1 MSEPG
6 LAYRAVDASLGALSH
21 LATSIDNS
29 LRPVTANANAYSR
42 DPDQEVN
49 AATAVIEGFRR
60 QYSVVDAIQNSKSLD
75 DRKMLLEHALVFM
88 SRLPRGSALAQ
99 KGQDAVISMLYK
111 DLPHPP
117 ATYVG
122 DAYRFRAADG
132 GNNNL
137 LIPDLGRAGTP
148 YSRSVPQTHPLPP
161 AELPD
166 PELVFEC
173 LLKRDKVTPH
183 PAGLSAMFFSFA
195 TLVIHTCF
203 RTNHRDV
210 TINETS
216 SYVDLAPLYGNN
228 QEDQDSVRRWDGT
241 GRLKEDVFT
250 ENRLLFLPPVS
261 QRVTLLTRRPE
272 TWQFIARKLF
282 LINEEGTFRDPE
294 TLKEEQRKQQDHV
307 LFNTAR
313 LINVGFFVSIVLG
326 DYLASIL
333 GIVREG
339 SDWSLNPFQDIV
351 QSERNHV
358 PRGEGNSVSV
368 EFNLLY
374 HWHST
379 TSAIDEQWT
388 EGVFRKIF
396 GDKPFEQITPGEFAK
411 ASALV
416 ASAEPDKAKWEFGGM
431 KRGSDGRF
439 NDAELA
445 QTIINATSHVA
456 SAFKARGTPPVL
468 RVVEILGIM
477 SSRKWGVCSLNEFRK
492 FIGLKPYDSF
502 TEWNSDPEIATAAM
516 RLYKHPD
523 NLELYVGL
531 QAEEA
536 KPVVPGA
543 GLCPGY
549 TISRAILSDA
559 ITLTRGD
566 PHTANNLTCWG
577 FDDAT
582 RDTENPSFG
591 GMLGKLFYRTLPG
604 QFPENSI
611 YLWFPLMT
619 PDAMKTNFT
628 KVGIAGDYDFSR
640 PTAPQ
645 PVQDVTSRAHVMDVI
660 METACIHTPYGKKVQ
675 AMFDK
680 DPGFFLALNDEHDH
694 TFKTIIYQNLIAP
707 SGTYFQ
713 SYFYEVT
720 KTLLQDMSYTL
731 GSHQSKCLDIV
742 DVFENVVMR
751 FVSEEIG
758 GLSLKSESNP
768 RGLYFERCGSNI
780 LAHRHVFTDVDIQH
794 IFRIAKNAKSFSK
807 RLLLHI
813 NQTYIAPITERIFG
827 FFSGTGRP
835 SYDFMRRLHKT
846 GKPKD
851 QLCKAVLAAIV
862 ASFEYVPA
870 LINVVNFYLDPA
882 QAEHKTQLVALA
894 SSKDPQANN
903 VIAGY
908 VREFSHARRVVV
920 ENTSVK
926 GSNYKRGDSLFL
938 SIADSNLDPDTFP
951 NPKSVD
957 PRRPADSY
965 TLMGD
970 GLHRCFSDE
979 FVHSTMACAVRAV
992 FQLNNIR
999 RGPGKSGILKRFTDS
1014 DGTTASS
1021 CYLNSKQII
1030 TPFPTSLTLQI
1041 ASRKYVAS
1049 PPSSPTTHK
1058 VENKLLEKMLSFNS
1072 GRATVI

>member
-1 MSEPG
+1 MSEPSF
-6 LAYRAVDASLGALSH
+6 AYRAVDASLGALSH
-21 LATSIDNS
+21 LATTIDNS
-29 LRPVTANANAYSR
+29 LRPVSANASVYNR
-42 DPDQEVN
+42 DPDHEVN
-49 AATAVIEGFRR
+49 AATAAIETFRR
-60 QYSVVDAIQNSKSLD
+60 QLRLGNPITPDLGTIYSVVDAIQNSKSLD

-88 SRLPRGSALAQ
+88 SRLPSGSALAQ

-122 DAYRFRAADG
+122 DEYRFRAADG

-137 LIPDLGRAGTP
+137 LLPDLGRAGTK

-250 ENRLLFLPPVS
+250 ENRLLFLPPAVC
-261 QRVTLLTRRPE
+261 TLLVLFCRNHN
-272 TWQFIARKLF
+272 FIARKLY
-282 LINEEGTFRDPE
+282 LINEEGTFKDPE
-294 TLKEEQRKQQDHV
+294 TLNEDRRKQQDHV

-358 PRGEGNSVSV
+358 PRGDGNSVSV

-374 HWHST
+374 HWHPT
-379 TSAIDEQWT
+379 TSALDEEWT
-388 EGVFRKIF
+388 EGVFRRIF
-396 GDKPFEQITPGEFAK
+396 GDKPFEQITPAEFAK
-411 ASALV
+411 ASALI

-431 KRGSDGRF
+431 KRGPDGRF

-445 QTIINATSHVA
+445 QAIIGATSHVA

-492 FIGLKPYDSF
+492 FMGLKPYDTF
-502 TEWNSDPEIATAAM
+502 ADWNSDPEIATAAM

-523 NLELYVGL
+523 NIELYVGL

-559 ITLTRGD
+559 ICLTRGD
-566 PHTANNLTCWG
+566 RYLTTDWTTNNLTCWG

-582 RDTENPSFG
+582 RDLSNPSFG
-591 GMLGKLFYRTLPG
+591 GMLGKLLHRTLPG

-619 PDAMKTNFT
+619 PEAMKTNFT
-628 KVGIAGDYDFSR
+628 KLGIAGDYDFSK
-640 PTAPQ
+640 PTGALPI
-645 PVQDVTSRAHVMDVI
+645 QDITTRTAVIDVV
-660 METACIHTPYGKKVQ
+660 METSCIHTPYGRKVQ
-675 AMFDK
+675 EMFGQE
-680 DPGFFLALNDEHDH
+680 PGFFLALNNEHDQ
-694 TFKTIIYQNLIAP
+694 TFKTIINQNLIAP

-713 SYFYEVT
+713 NYFYEAT
-720 KTLLQDMSYTL
+720 KTILQEMSYTL

-742 DVFENVVMR
+742 DVFDSVIVR

-758 GLSLKSESNP
+758 GLSLKSEANP
-768 RGLYFERCGSNI
+768 RGLYFEHELKEMIEEIYS
-780 LAHRHVFTDVDIQH
+780 HVFVDLDIQH
-794 IFRIAKNAKSFSK
+794 IFRVTKNAKSNAR

-813 NQTYIAPITERIFG
+813 RETYTSANGLGPITERIFG

-835 SYDFMRRLHKT
+835 SFDFMRRLHKS
-846 GKPKD
+846 GKSKD
-851 QLCKAVLAAIV
+851 QLCNAVLAAIV
-862 ASFEYVPA
+862 ASFEFIPA
-870 LINVVNFYLDPA
+870 LINVVNFYLETA
-882 QAEHKTQLVALA
+882 NAEHKTQLVALA
-894 SSKDPQANN
+894 SSNDPQANN

-908 VREFSHARRVVV
+908 VREALRLDPLFTHARRTVV
-920 ENTSVK
+920 ESTSVK
-926 GSNYKRGDSLFL
+926 GGSQFKRGDSLFL
-938 SIADSNLDPDTFP
+938 SIADSNLDPEVFP
-951 NPKSVD
+951 NPTSVD
-957 PRRPADSY
+957 PRRPVNNY

-970 GLHRCFSDE
+970 GLHRCFTDD
-979 FVHSTMACAVRAV
+979 FVHSTMACAIRAV
-992 FQLNNIR
+992 FQLKNVR
-999 RGPGKSGILKRFTDS
+999 RGPGKSGHLKRFTDP

-1021 CYLNSKQII
+1021 RYLNAKQII
-1030 TPFPTSLTLQI
+1030 TPFPTSLTLQFD
-1041 ASRKYVAS
+1041 V
-1049 PPSSPTTHK
+1049 
-1058 VENKLLEKMLSFNS
+1058 
-1072 GRATVI
+1072 

>member
-1 MSEPG
+1 MSEPS

-21 LATSIDNS
+21 LATTIDNS
-29 LRPVTANANAYSR
+29 LRPVSANQSVYNR
-42 DPDQEVN
+42 DPDHEVN
-49 AATAVIEGFRR
+49 AATAAIEGFRR
-60 QYSVVDAIQNSKSLD
+60 QLRLGNPITPDLGTI
-75 DRKMLLEHALVFM
+75 LEHALVFM
-88 SRLPRGSALAQ
+88 SRLPRGSTLAQ

-117 ATYVG
+117 STYVG
-122 DAYRFRAADG
+122 DEYRFRAPDG

-137 LIPDLGRAGTP
+137 LQPDLGRAGTK

-173 LLKRDKVTPH
+173 LLKRDKASLVTPH

-228 QEDQDSVRRWDGT
+228 EDDQNSVRRWDGT

-250 ENRLLFLPPVS
+250 ENRLLFLPPAVCS
-261 QRVTLLTRRPE
+261 LLVLFCRNHN
-272 TWQFIARKLF
+272 FIARKLY

-294 TLKEEQRKQQDHV
+294 TLKEEQRKGQDHV

-358 PRGEGNSVSV
+358 PRGDGNS
-368 EFNLLY
+368 FNLLY

-379 TSAIDEQWT
+379 TSAIDEEWT

-396 GDKPFEQITPGEFAK
+396 GNDKPFDQITPAEFAK
-411 ASALV
+411 ASAMV
-416 ASAEPDKAKWEFGGM
+416 ASAEPDKAKWEFGGL
-431 KRGSDGRF
+431 KRGPDGRF

-492 FIGLKPYDSF
+492 FIGLKPYDTF
-502 TEWNSDPEIATAAM
+502 EDWNSDPEIATAAM

-523 NLELYVGL
+523 NIELYVGL

-559 ITLTRGD
+559 ICLTRGD
-566 PHTANNLTCWG
+566 RYLTTDWTTNNLTCWG

-582 RDTENPSFG
+582 RDIENPSFG
-591 GMLGKLFYRTLPG
+591 GMLGKLLHRTLPG

-619 PDAMKTNFT
+619 PEAMKTNFT
-628 KVGIAGDYDFSR
+628 KLGIAGDYDFSR
-640 PTAPQ
+640 PTGAQ
-645 PVQDVTSRAHVMDVI
+645 PIQDVTTRPAVIDVV
-660 METACIHTPYGKKVQ
+660 METSCIHTPYGRKVQ
-675 AMFDK
+675 EMFGK
-680 DPGFFLALNDEHDH
+680 EPGFFLALNDENDQ
-694 TFKTIIYQNLIAP
+694 TFKTIINQNLIAP

-713 SYFYEVT
+713 SYFYEAT
-720 KTLLQDMSYTL
+720 KTILQEMSYTL

-742 DVFENVVMR
+742 DVFDAVIVR
-751 FVSEEIG
+751 FVSDEIG
-758 GLSLKSESNP
+758 GLSLKSEANP
-768 RGLYFERCGSNI
+768 RGLYFEHELKDMIEEIYS
-780 LAHRHVFTDVDIQH
+780 HVFVDLDIQH
-794 IFRIAKNAKSFSK
+794 IFRVTKNAKSNAK

-813 NQTYIAPITERIFG
+813 KETYTSANGLGPITERIFG
-827 FFSGTGRP
+827 FFTGAGRP
-835 SYDFMRRLHKT
+835 SFDFMRRLHKS
-846 GKPKD
+846 GKSKD

-862 ASFEYVPA
+862 ASFEYIPA
-870 LINVVNFYLDPA
+870 LINVVNFYLEPA
-882 QAEHKTQLVALA
+882 NAEHKTQLVALA
-894 SSKDPQANN
+894 SSKDPQANS

-908 VREFSHARRVVV
+908 VREALRLDPLFTHARRTVV
-920 ENTSVK
+920 ESTSVK
-926 GSNYKRGDSLFL
+926 GSKYKRGDSLFL
-938 SIADSNLDPDTFP
+938 SIADSNLDPEVFP
-951 NPKSVD
+951 NPSSVD
-957 PRRPADSY
+957 PRRPVNNY

-970 GLHRCFSDE
+970 GLHRCFTDD

-992 FQLNNIR
+992 FQLKNVR
-999 RGPGKSGILKRFTDS
+999 RGPGKSGVLKRFTDP

-1021 CYLNSKQII
+1021 RYLNAKQII
-1030 TPFPTSLTLQI
+1030 TPFPTSLTLQFD
-1041 ASRKYVAS
+1041 V
-1049 PPSSPTTHK
+1049 
-1058 VENKLLEKMLSFNS
+1058 
-1072 GRATVI
+1072 

>member
-1 MSEPG
+1 MSEPS

-21 LATSIDNS
+21 LATTIDNS
-29 LRPVTANANAYSR
+29 LRPATANKNVYNR
-42 DPDQEVN
+42 DPDHEVN
-49 AATAVIEGFRR
+49 AATAAIETFRR
-60 QYSVVDAIQNSKSLD
+60 QLRLGNPITPDLATVLSVVDAIQNSKSLD

-88 SRLPRGSALAQ
+88 SRLPSGSALAK

-122 DAYRFRAADG
+122 DEYRFRAADG

-137 LIPDLGRAGTP
+137 LIPDLGRAGSK

-173 LLKRDKVTPH
+173 LLKRDKITPH

-228 QEDQDSVRRWDGT
+228 QEEQDSVRRWDGT

-250 ENRLLFLPPVS
+250 ENRLLFLPPAVCS
-261 QRVTLLTRRPE
+261 LLVLFCRNHN
-272 TWQFIARKLF
+272 FIARKLY

-294 TLKEEQRKQQDHV
+294 TLKEEHRKQQDHV

-339 SDWSLNPFQDIV
+339 SDWSLNPFEDIV

-358 PRGEGNSVSV
+358 PRGDGNSVSV

-379 TSAIDEQWT
+379 TSQIDEEWT

-396 GDKPFEQITPGEFAK
+396 GDKKPFDQITPAEFAK

-439 NDAELA
+439 SDAELA
-445 QTIINATSHVA
+445 QTIINATSNVA

-468 RVVEILGIM
+468 RVVEILGII

-492 FIGLKPYDSF
+492 FMGLKPYDTF
-502 TEWNSDPEIATAAM
+502 EDWNSDPEIATAAM

-523 NLELYVGL
+523 NIELYVGL

-559 ITLTRGD
+559 ICLTRGD
-566 PHTANNLTCWG
+566 RYLTTDWTTNNLTCWG

-582 RDTENPSFG
+582 RDLSNPSFG
-591 GMLGKLFYRTLPG
+591 GMLGKLFHRTLPG

-619 PDAMKTNFT
+619 PEAMKTNFT
-628 KVGIAGDYDFSR
+628 KIGIAGDYDFSR
-640 PTAPQ
+640 PTGAL
-645 PVQDVTSRAHVMDVI
+645 PVQGVTTRTAVMDVV
-660 METACIHTPYGKKVQ
+660 METSCIHTPYGRKVQ
-675 AMFDK
+675 EMFGK
-680 DPGFFLALNDEHDH
+680 EPGFFLALNDELDQ
-694 TFKTIIYQNLIAP
+694 TFKTIINQNLIAP

-713 SYFYEVT
+713 SYFYEAT
-720 KTLLQDMSYTL
+720 KTVLQEMSYTL

-742 DVFENVVMR
+742 EVFDAVIVR

-758 GLSLKSESNP
+758 GLSLKSEANP
-768 RGLYFERCGSNI
+768 RGLYFEHELKNMIEEIYS
-780 LAHRHVFTDVDIQH
+780 HVFVDLDIQH
-794 IFRIAKNAKSFSK
+794 TFRITKNAKFNAQ

-813 NQTYIAPITERIFG
+813 RETYTSANGLGPITERIFG

-835 SYDFMRRLHKT
+835 SFDFMRRLHKS
-846 GKPKD
+846 GKSKD
-851 QLCKAVLAAIV
+851 QLCNAVLAAIV
-862 ASFEYVPA
+862 ASFEFIPA
-870 LINVVNFYLDPA
+870 LINVVNFYLDSA
-882 QAEHKTQLVALA
+882 NAEHKTQLVALA

-908 VREFSHARRVVV
+908 VREALRLDPLFTHARRTVV
-920 ENTSVK
+920 ENTTFK
-926 GSNYKRGDSLFL
+926 GSKFKRGDSLFL
-938 SIADSNLDPDTFP
+938 SIADSNLDPEVFP
-951 NPKSVD
+951 NPTSVD
-957 PRRPADSY
+957 PRRPVNNY

-970 GLHRCFSDE
+970 GLHRCFTDD
-979 FVHSTMACAVRAV
+979 FTMACAIRAV
-992 FQLNNIR
+992 FQLKNVH
-999 RGPGKSGILKRFTDS
+999 RGPGKSGVLKRFTDP

-1021 CYLNSKQII
+1021 RYLNAKQII
-1030 TPFPTSLTLQI
+1030 TPFPTSLTLQ
-1041 ASRKYVAS
+1041 YD
-1049 PPSSPTTHK
+1049 
-1058 VENKLLEKMLSFNS
+1058 L
-1072 GRATVI
+1072 

>member
-1 MSEPG
+1 MSEPS
-6 LAYRAVDASLGALSH
+6 LAYRAVDASLGVLSH

-29 LRPVTANANAYSR
+29 LRPASANTNAYNR
-42 DPDQEVN
+42 DPDHEVN
-49 AATAVIEGFRR
+49 AATAAIETFRR
-60 QYSVVDAIQNSKSLD
+60 QLRMGVPMTPDLGTIYSVVDAIQNSKSLD

-122 DAYRFRAADG
+122 DEYRFRAADG

-137 LIPDLGRAGTP
+137 LLPDLGRAGTK

-173 LLKRDKVTPH
+173 LLKRDKITPH

-228 QEDQDSVRRWDGT
+228 QEEQDSVRRWDGT

-250 ENRLLFLPPVS
+250 ENRLLFLPPAVC
-261 QRVTLLTRRPE
+261 TLLVLFCRNHN
-272 TWQFIARKLF
+272 FIARKLY

-294 TLKEEQRKQQDHV
+294 TLNEDRRKQQDHV

-358 PRGEGNSVSV
+358 PRGDGNSVSV

-379 TSAIDEQWT
+379 TSAIDEEWT
-388 EGVFRKIF
+388 EGVFRRIF
-396 GDKPFEQITPGEFAK
+396 GDKPFEQITPAEFAK
-411 ASALV
+411 ASALI

-431 KRGSDGRF
+431 KRGPDGRF
-439 NDAELA
+439 NDTELA
-445 QTIINATSHVA
+445 QAIINATSHVA

-492 FIGLKPYDSF
+492 FMGLKPYDTF
-502 TEWNSDPEIATAAM
+502 EDWNSDPEIATAAM

-523 NLELYVGL
+523 NIELYVGL

-559 ITLTRGD
+559 ICLTRGD
-566 PHTANNLTCWG
+566 RYLTTDWTTNNLTCWG

-582 RDTENPSFG
+582 RDLNNPSFG
-591 GMLGKLFYRTLPG
+591 GMLGKLFHRTLPG

-619 PDAMKTNFT
+619 PEAMKTNFT
-628 KVGIAGDYDFSR
+628 KLGIAGDYDFSR
-640 PTAPQ
+640 PTGALPI
-645 PVQDVTSRAHVMDVI
+645 QDITTRTAVLDVV
-660 METACIHTPYGKKVQ
+660 METSCIHTPYGRKVQ
-675 AMFDK
+675 EMFGK
-680 DPGFFLALNDEHDH
+680 EPGFFLALNDEQDQ
-694 TFKTIIYQNLIAP
+694 TFKTIINQNLIAP

-713 SYFYEVT
+713 SYFYEAT
-720 KTLLQDMSYTL
+720 KTILQEMSYTL
-731 GSHQSKCLDIV
+731 GNHQSKCLDIV
-742 DVFENVVMR
+742 QVFDTVVVR

-758 GLSLKSESNP
+758 GLSLKSEANP
-768 RGLYFERCGSNI
+768 RGLYFEHELKEMIEEIYSHI
-780 LAHRHVFTDVDIQH
+780 FVDIDIQH
-794 IFRIAKNAKSFSK
+794 IFHITKNAKANAR

-813 NQTYIAPITERIFG
+813 KETYTSANGLGPITERIFG
-827 FFSGTGRP
+827 FFSGNGRP
-835 SYDFMRRLHKT
+835 SSDFMRRLHKS
-846 GKPKD
+846 GKSKD
-851 QLCKAVLAAIV
+851 QLCNAVLAAIV
-862 ASFEYVPA
+862 ASFEFIPA
-870 LINVVNFYLDPA
+870 LINVVNFYLEA
-882 QAEHKTQLVALA
+882 ANAEHKTQLVALA

-908 VREFSHARRVVV
+908 VREALRLDPLFTHARRTVV

-926 GSNYKRGDSLFL
+926 GGSQFKRGDSLFL
-938 SIADSNLDPDTFP
+938 SIADSNLDPEVFP
-951 NPKSVD
+951 NPTSVD
-957 PRRPADSY
+957 PRRPVNSY

-970 GLHRCFSDE
+970 GLHRCFTDD

-992 FQLNNIR
+992 FQLKNVR
-999 RGPGKSGILKRFTDS
+999 RGPGKSGLLKRFTDP

-1021 CYLNSKQII
+1021 RYLNAKQII
-1030 TPFPTSLTLQI
+1030 TPFPTSLTLQFD
-1041 ASRKYVAS
+1041 V
-1049 PPSSPTTHK
+1049 
-1058 VENKLLEKMLSFNS
+1058 
-1072 GRATVI
+1072 

>member
-60 QYSVVDAIQNSKSLD
+60 QLRLGIPIAPDIQAVYSVVDAIQNSKSLD

-99 KGQDAVISMLYK
+99 KGQDAVISMRKFKYIRIC
-111 DLPHPP
+111 PSP

-137 LIPDLGRAGTP
+137 LIPDLD
-148 YSRSVPQTHPLPP
+148 SPP
-161 AELPD
+161 PSAELPD

-250 ENRLLFLPPVS
+250 ENRLLFLPPAVCTILGNSAHATTRNLAVHRS
-261 QRVTLLTRRPE
+261 QAVPDQRGG
-272 TWQFIARKLF
+272 Q
-282 LINEEGTFRDPE
+282 FRDPE

-358 PRGEGNSVSV
+358 PRGK
-368 EFNLLY
+368 FNLLY

-531 QAEEA
+531 QAEET

-566 PHTANNLTCWG
+566 RYLTTDWTTNNLTCWG

-582 RDTENPSFG
+582 RDIENPSFG

-768 RGLYFERCGSNI
+768 RGLYFERELRDMI
-780 LAHRHVFTDVDIQH
+780 DDIYMHVFTDIDIQH

-813 NQTYIAPITERIFG
+813 NQTYIAANGLGPITERIFG

-908 VREFSHARRVVV
+908 VREALRLDPLFSHARRVVV

-938 SIADSNLDPDTFP
+938 SIADSNLDVSPLPFV
-951 NPKSVD
+951 SVD

-1030 TPFPTSLTLQI
+1030 TPFPTSLTLQ
-1041 ASRKYVAS
+1041 YDV
-1049 PPSSPTTHK
+1049 
-1058 VENKLLEKMLSFNS
+1058 
-1072 GRATVI
+1072 